1 MTNNTMETNTPESPQ
16 AAQVGRN
23 EPCPCGSKK
32 KYKRCHGV
40 DAAPKLST
48 PASVPALADGAEGAS
63 GAGAANGLPFDPSQ
77 LDPAMMAQ
85 VSQALQ
91 RLPRGQM
98 QRLQAIMQKAMS
110 GKDVTREAAEFEKTL
125 PPAFKS
131 LMTSFQQ
138 QAAPLMAQQSANAPA
153 ATATDAGSMTADE
166 ARKIVEQAAAEGKI
180 SADQAQELLA
190 AQGEPSTPAGGSKF
204 GRLWKKL
211 GG

>member
-1 MTNNTMETNTPESPQ
+1 MTGNTMESNTPEV
-16 AAQVGRN
+16 QVGRN
-23 EPCPCGSKK
+23 EPCPCGSGKK
-32 KYKRCHGV
+32 FKRCHGV

-48 PASVPALADGAEGAS
+48 PTTALAAPDGAAGAP
-63 GAGAANGLPFDPSQ
+63 GAANGLPFDPSQ
-77 LDPAMMAQ
+77 LDPAMMMQ

-138 QAAPLMAQQSANAPA
+138 QAAPLMAQQSAANAPA
-153 ATATDAGSMTADE
+153 ATATGTGSTSSSMTADE

-190 AQGEPSTPAGGSKF
+190 AQAEPSTPAGGSKF

>member
-1 MTNNTMETNTPESPQ
+1 MTDNTMESNTPET
-16 AAQVGRN
+16 AQVGRN
-23 EPCPCGSKK
+23 EPCPCGSGKK
-32 KYKRCHGV
+32 FKRCHGV

-48 PASVPALADGAEGAS
+48 PSTALAAPDGAAGS
-63 GAGAANGLPFDPSQ
+63 PGAGAANGLPFDPSQ
-77 LDPAMMAQ
+77 LDPAMMMQ

-138 QAAPLMAQQSANAPA
+138 QAAPLMAQQSAPNAPA
-153 ATATDAGSMTADE
+153 ATATDTGAMTADE

-190 AQGEPSTPAGGSKF
+190 AQAEPSTPAGGSKF